1 MTAAEKHLKMKKE
14 KNKKKRKEKKN
25 KKRIEAKNYISLL
38 NVAKNSQPDLSKLL

>member
-1 MTAAEKHLKMKKE
+1 MKKKKNKTKQNKKKE
-14 KNKKKRKEKKN
+14 KRN